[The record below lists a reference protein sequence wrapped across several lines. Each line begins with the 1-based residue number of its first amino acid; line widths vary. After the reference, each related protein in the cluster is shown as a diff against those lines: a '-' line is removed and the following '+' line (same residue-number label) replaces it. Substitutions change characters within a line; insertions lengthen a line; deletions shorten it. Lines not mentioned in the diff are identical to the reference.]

1 MTHSSFFMSV
11 FQETDEVCGGSISSA
26 WCERRWK
33 SVEQPKA
40 GLPYEKFKCHMKC
53 TGLREKVFVIFL
65 KMWHNDNYVN

>member
-11 FQETDEVCGGSISSA
+11 FQETDEVCGEEGSISSA

-40 GLPYEKFKCHMKC
+40 GLPYEKVQVSHEMYRAEREGFCNFFKN
-53 TGLREKVFVIFL
+53 VA
-65 KMWHNDNYVN
+65 